1 METGRG
7 TLLAPATEGASCEP
21 NTARAIPG
29 AYARVKDA
37 AFARPEM
44 KMEIGAPG
52 TEVGINA
59 WASGEGT
66 LSAAPATA
74 VTT

>member
-1 METGRG
+1 MEMGRG
-7 TLLAPATEGASCEP
+7 TLLALAMEGASCEP
-21 NTARAIPG
+21 NTERIIPG
-29 AYARVKDA
+29 EYACVKDV

-52 TEVGINA
+52 TEVGIDA
-59 WASGEGT
+59 WASGEGK
-66 LSAAPATA
+66 LSATPDTA